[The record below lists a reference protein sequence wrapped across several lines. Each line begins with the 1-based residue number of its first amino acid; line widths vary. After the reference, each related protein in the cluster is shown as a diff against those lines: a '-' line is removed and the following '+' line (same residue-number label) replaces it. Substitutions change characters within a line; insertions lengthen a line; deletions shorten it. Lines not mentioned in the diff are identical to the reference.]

1 MPYRSASI
9 TCIRHPLTAA
19 SSSCSVCGH
28 EVCGE
33 CGSWLAL
40 RFRCLDCAARYR
52 RWRKFSGR
60 LGRVALLVP
69 LIASLFGAGAIAMT
83 RPTPRHLVS
92 LELPDV
98 KLQGCH
104 STWAKVAKDQYQ
116 QVVECY

>member
-33 CGSWLAL
+33 CGTWLAL

-60 LGRVALLVP
+60 LGRVALMLPLV
-69 LIASLFGAGAIAMT
+69 ATLFGAGAMAMT
-83 RPTPRHLVS
+83 RPTPRYLPF
-92 LELPDV
+92 LEPEV
-98 KLQGCH
+98 KLHGCRP
-104 STWAKVAKDQYQ
+104 TWAHLGKGEYQ
-116 QVVECY
+116 QILSCD